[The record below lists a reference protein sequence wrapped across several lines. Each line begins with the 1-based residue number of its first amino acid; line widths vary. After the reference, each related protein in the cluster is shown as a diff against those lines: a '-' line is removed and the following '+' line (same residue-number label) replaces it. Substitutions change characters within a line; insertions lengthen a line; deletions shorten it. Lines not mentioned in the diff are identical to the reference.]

1 MVSRDVATPEN
12 AQNQKR
18 KEKESL
24 HFPQPLNIQ
33 SRKSVS
39 ESRDV
44 HPLQV
49 PSQVNL
55 RSEIIAVLSANPE
68 YGTRRISQSVKARR
82 PEWAVPDTR
91 IRSLLQRLRAD
102 FPLQPASSQ
111 PDTSNHLLTTKLSR
125 ELTKA
130 FEDTE
135 VVALDVEGVDHGRNG
150 NISLVQLAV
159 SPNKCFLLDLLNKTK
174 DDPLVNWLRVILDSK
189 DIVKI
194 VHDCRMDADA
204 FRYQLEI
211 ELSNVHDTS
220 CWHYTIT
227 GSEWDGLNRVLS
239 VNGIKENANHDNSV
253 YKKDHT
259 FWATRPLTAQMI
271 ERAVGDVTRMFELR
285 ASQTSKSSPKIDM
298 EAKAL
303 SDAYLNAARTAN
315 VEYAVVENSSKDV
328 PAPKFNIFGLRKWTN
343 TLIYPHGDRTKGI
356 YMVYYHHKWALDRVR
371 RAAMRAQQGLTG

>member
-1 MVSRDVATPEN
+1 LTPEL
-12 AQNQKR
+12 A
-18 KEKESL
+18 
-24 HFPQPLNIQ
+24 
-33 SRKSVS
+33 
-39 ESRDV
+39 
-44 HPLQV
+44 
-49 PSQVNL
+49 
-55 RSEIIAVLSANPE
+55 
-68 YGTRRISQSVKARR
+68 
-82 PEWAVPDTR
+82 
-91 IRSLLQRLRAD
+91 
-102 FPLQPASSQ
+102 
-111 PDTSNHLLTTKLSR
+111 
-125 ELTKA
+125 KA

-135 VVALDVEGVDHGRNG
+135 IVALDVEGVDLGRNG
-150 NISLVQLAV
+150 IISLVQLAV

-174 DDPLVNWLRVILDSK
+174 DDPLVNWLRVILESK

-204 FRYQLEI
+204 LRYHLEI

-227 GSEWDGLNRVLS
+227 GSEWDGLNKVLS

-253 YKKDHT
+253 YIKDHA

-315 VEYAVVENSSKDV
+315 VEYVVVGNSSKDV
-328 PAPKFNIFGLRKWTN
+328 PAPKFNIFALRKWTN
-343 TLIYPHGDRTKGI
+343 SLIYPCGDRTKGI
-356 YMVYYHHKWALDRVR
+356 YIVYYHHKWALNRIR
-371 RAAMRAQQGLTG
+371 RAARLTG